1 MVSSNAEAA
10 PTSCDVTPFTLPH
23 LLAGSAPPSR
33 GPINHGEVVYLPK
46 NLLYQPVGELCF
58 TGNCRGSSSALASH
72 CAPNTVRGFAIEKA
86 VKDDRYRM
94 VPPEL

>member
-1 MVSSNAEAA
+1 MGSSSHKLRCN
-10 PTSCDVTPFTLPH
+10 SFHLTPLISI
-23 LLAGSAPPSR
+23 LAGSAPPSR
-33 GPINHGEVVYLPK
+33 GPTNHGEVVYLPK

-58 TGNCRGSSSALASH
+58 TGNCRASSSALASH